1 MKKLVCALAAVVL
14 ASGCASGTGYG
25 VIVAAGASAS
35 AVPAAPS
42 TTAPAAPRDV
52 PPETHTGKGEG
63 QFAVTWP
70 ADQLGFFT
78 FDCPKCAGNV
88 IISTDGGEFGLVNA
102 IGAYKGT
109 TWLNTE
115 PDRPTRKVT
124 VLADATWTATIAD
137 RRSLPEAGVAK
148 PSSGKG
154 DAVLHVPA
162 GITHVHLTAKT
173 RGNTALWVQSDET
186 RDLLVN
192 EIGDV
197 EVDRDVHGPAYLRVD
212 GYEASWTITPS

>member
-1 MKKLVCALAAVVL
+1 MKLRLSCLVVL
-14 ASGCASGTGYG
+14 LL
-25 VIVAAGASAS
+25 ASACAPATGFGTIVGPS
-35 AVPAAPS
+35 TSGSVPTPTTSAAPVL
-42 TTAPAAPRDV
+42 RDA

-63 QFAVTWP
+63 QFAVSWP

-78 FDCPKCAGNV
+78 FDCPKCGSNV

-102 IGAYKGT
+102 IGKYKGT

-124 VLADATWTATIAD
+124 VLADAAWTATIAD
-137 RRSLPEAGVAK
+137 YRSLPEAAK
-148 PSSGKG
+148 ETSGKG
-154 DAVLHVPA
+154 DAVLRVPE
-162 GITHVHLTAKT
+162 GIQHVHFKAKT
-173 RGNTALWVQSDET
+173 RGNIGLWVQSEDL

-197 EVDRDVHGPAYLRVD
+197 EVEREVRGPAYLRVD
-212 GYEASWTITPS
+212 GYEASWTVTPS